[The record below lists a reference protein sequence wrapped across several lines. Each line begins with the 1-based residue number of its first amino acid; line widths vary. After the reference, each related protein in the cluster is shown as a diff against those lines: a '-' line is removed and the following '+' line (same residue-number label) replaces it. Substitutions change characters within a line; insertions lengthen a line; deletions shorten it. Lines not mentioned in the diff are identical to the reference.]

1 MDVFPDLT
9 ALSDQELSML
19 LLDLEEQEDDVSQRR
34 RFLHGRIDLLRAE
47 LTARLRER
55 VAAGESVVPDDETLA
70 RAVAKMGALPDT
82 PLPPDDEEIEA
93 MPDVDELTDDELHT
107 VIREL
112 EHVEGETSLHRRM
125 LHGKI
130 DILRAERGLRADRR
144 VKGGDPT
151 HVEVAG
157 LQDILAANLLWKRP
171 KDRG

>member
-1 MDVFPDLT
+1 LTLDPKGGLLEPLPDLGS
-9 ALSDQELSML
+9 LSDDDLKKLIDDLTQQENEISY
-19 LLDLEEQEDDVSQRR
+19 QRR
-34 RFLHGRIDLLRAE
+34 L
-47 LTARLRER
+47 
-55 VAAGESVVPDDETLA
+55 
-70 RAVAKMGALPDT
+70 
-82 PLPPDDEEIEA
+82 
-93 MPDVDELTDDELHT
+93 
-107 VIREL
+107 
-112 EHVEGETSLHRRM
+112 